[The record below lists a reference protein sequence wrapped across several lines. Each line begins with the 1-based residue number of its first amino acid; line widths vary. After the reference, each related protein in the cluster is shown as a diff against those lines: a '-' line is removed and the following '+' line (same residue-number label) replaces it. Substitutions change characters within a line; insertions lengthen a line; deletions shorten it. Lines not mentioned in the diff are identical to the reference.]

1 MAKITTKLTIL
12 TALISMLLIISSCT
26 PALVMQPVDYA
37 WNLES
42 VLKVQQD
49 MTVKGAPKTLAF
61 NVYELFKAE
70 KIDLKVSE
78 DGREI
83 RIIRDND
90 GYFYIVAENFVHV
103 YVFRTGENSLDLY
116 SKIEIDKSGIT
127 KPRFNFRKPNVQLL
141 YNDGKDVLMGKNGII
156 TD

>member
-1 MAKITTKLTIL
+1 MTKSILKLTIL
-12 TALISMLLIISSCT
+12 TVLLSIISSCT
-26 PALVMQPVDYA
+26 PSLVLQPVDYS

-42 VLKVQQD
+42 VLKVKQD

-70 KIDLKVSE
+70 GIDLKVSE

-83 RIIRDND
+83 RIIRDNA
-90 GYFYIVAENFVHV
+90 GYFYIVAEGFTNV
-103 YVFRTGENSLDLY
+103 YVFETGENSLDLY
-116 SKIEIDKSGIT
+116 SKIKIDEKGVV

-141 YNDGKDVLMGKNGII
+141 YNDNKDVLLDKKSVLE
-156 TD
+156 